1 MPVASRRHAAVQWHA
16 MSVKNVLDRPIA
28 RKLTSGRTIM
38 LVTAGL
44 WIAATGVVALSF
56 ECVGAAV
63 VFFGRR
69 SD

>member
-1 MPVASRRHAAVQWHA
+1 
-16 MSVKNVLDRPIA
+16 
-28 RKLTSGRTIM
+28 M

-63 VFFGRR
+63 VFFGIAGLLIRLV
-69 SD
+69 